1 MHQHPRSRPLQQ
13 SLRPLALVAGLA
25 LALTACGGGSR
36 TGSSS
41 SSSSASGGSGSG
53 GLTKITVNV
62 LPVTGAAALVL
73 GKKEGV
79 FEKNGLDAE
88 LKFTQITASVP
99 AVQSG
104 QADFAYLNAPALLA
118 ARSNGV
124 PIRSVATLSTPN
136 PDPAS
141 YPIQLMVPASGDIA
155 SPKDLEGKT
164 VATDTL
170 FQLPDLGM
178 RGALVDAGVEPSKIK
193 FVEIPFPQMGAA
205 LQSGQVDAANVT
217 DPFAL
222 QLRESG
228 AAKDLLSG
236 VAGQSKDVP
245 QSIMMASEKYIDT
258 NPDTVEKFAKAV
270 AEASAMAA
278 EDPAAVQAV
287 VPTYTQ
293 LPADL
298 TPKLR
303 FPSFDTKDSESG
315 WQYWDDLL
323 VEQKVL
329 KKSED
334 VTKAY
339 VGKK

>member
-1 MHQHPRSRPLQQ
+1 MHQHPRPR

-25 LALTACGGGSR
+25 LALTACGGGGAGTS
-36 TGSSS
+36 GSSS
-41 SSSSASGGSGSG
+41 SSSGASAGSGSG
-53 GLTKITVNV
+53 DAPTKVTVNV

-73 GKKEGV
+73 GEKEGI
-79 FEKNGLDAE
+79 FEKNGLDVE
-88 LKFTQITASVP
+88 LKFAQITANVP

-124 PIRSVATLSTPN
+124 PIRSVVTLSTPN
-136 PDPAS
+136 PDPAT
-141 YPIQLMVPASGDIA
+141 YPIQLMVPTGSDIT
-155 SPKDLEGKT
+155 SPEDLEGRT

-178 RGALVDAGVEPSKIK
+178 RGAMVDAGVDPSTIE

-205 LQSGQVDAANVT
+205 LESGQVDAANVT

-228 AAKDLLSG
+228 AAQDLLSG
-236 VAGQSKDVP
+236 VAGQADDVP
-245 QSIMMASEKYIDT
+245 QGIVMASEKYISA
-258 NPDTVEKFAKAV
+258 NAGTVEKFAEAV

-278 EDPAAVQAV
+278 ADPAAVQAV

-303 FPSFDTKDSESG
+303 LPAFDSKDSRSG
-315 WQYWDDLL
+315 WQHWDDLL
-323 VEQKVL
+323 VSQGVL
-329 KKSED
+329 KKPLD
-334 VTKAY
+334 VTQAY
-339 VGKK
+339 VGDK